1 MSKIVTTDK
10 KNLLLCYLPELMEI
24 LYACQRDFVSEKNY
38 LFSIWLESYFLGL
51 SFTLICNKFW
61 TMPLDFHEWRLS

>member
-1 MSKIVTTDK
+1 
-10 KNLLLCYLPELMEI
+10 MEK